1 MPSIGILLH
10 ELIKLV
16 HHAGMVD
23 PIFVRVG
30 TCGGFSQKGGTV
42 VVSNEVVN
50 DYLESVYELVSR
62 YSTNAKGFSV
72 RIGNNISD
80 MSLVSPF

>member
-42 VVSNEVVN
+42 VVSDEVVN
-50 DYLESVYELVSR
+50 DYLESVYELVS
-62 YSTNAKGFSV
+62 
-72 RIGNNISD
+72 ISQD
-80 MSLVSPF
+80 LLSLPLIMKKKIK